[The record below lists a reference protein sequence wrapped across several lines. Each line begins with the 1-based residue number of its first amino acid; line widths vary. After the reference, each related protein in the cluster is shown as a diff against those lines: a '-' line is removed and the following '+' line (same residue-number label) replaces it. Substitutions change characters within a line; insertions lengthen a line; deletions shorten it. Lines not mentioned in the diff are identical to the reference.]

1 MQVILSDHNCEGHA
15 KAIFT
20 ILLYDSAWLQLV
32 PMQLQWFRDIKLST
46 KAKDEE
52 VWQLCQD
59 RGYLLLTGNRTA
71 SDKNKSL
78 EFAIRRLVTPDSLPV
93 LTIGNLQRVLA
104 DPAYCR
110 ACAERLA
117 EIVDELHKYR
127 GVTRLFIP

>member
-15 KAIFT
+15 KAIFDV
-20 ILLYDSAWLQLV
+20 LLYDATWLKLV
-32 PMQLQWFRDIKLST
+32 PMHLRWFRDIKLST
-46 KAKDEE
+46 KAKDED
-52 VWQLCQD
+52 VWQFCQE
-59 RGYLLLTGNRTA
+59 RGYILLTGNRTA
-71 SDKNKSL
+71 KDKHQSL
-78 EFAIRRLVTPDSLPV
+78 EMAVRRLVTPDSLPV

-117 EIVDELHKYR
+117 EIVDELYKYR

>member
-1 MQVILSDHNCEGHA
+1 MQTILSDHNCEGHA
-15 KAIFT
+15 EAIFN
-20 ILLYDSAWLQLV
+20 ILRYDGLWLELV
-32 PMQLQWFRDIKLST
+32 PMELIWFHQADLSDQ
-46 KAKDEE
+46 ANDEI
-52 VWQLCQD
+52 VWRLCQE
-59 RGYLLLTGNRTA
+59 RGYLLLTGNRTTK
-71 SDKNKSL
+71 DGNKSL
-78 EFAIRRLVTPDSLPV
+78 EMSVRRLVTPDSLPV